1 LKEIFMF
8 RRLICL
14 FLMLAFCLISP
25 ARAAT
30 IIWVSDSYDDN
41 ADGEPDDQ
49 AWIDLLEANGYTVDL
64 SFRNQEGRTLD
75 DDKIAALNAADLIIV
90 SRNSNSGDYAS
101 DATEVAQWNSITTP
115 LILEAM
121 HISRNSRWLWVDTTT
136 LVNLSDSTI
145 NIIEPGHPIFAGVQN
160 GAQINDGDVG
170 PTTFVDISDLGNG
183 TLLATVE
190 GSGEAWI
197 TEWETGVEFYPGAG
211 QFAGGPRLMLCAGT
225 QETNPTIGRGDYNLT
240 PEGEKLFLN
249 AVRYMIGGAVEKAHS
264 PDPEDGSL
272 HVDTSATLTWLPGDF
287 AASHDL
293 YFGDVF
299 EDVNNGAAEAYL
311 GNLTSTVTIV
321 GFPGFAYSDP
331 LVPGTTYYWRVD
343 EVNEAEPN
351 SPWRGDIWSFSIP
364 SKTAYNPD
372 PSPGAELVPV
382 TATFSWTAG
391 LGAKFH
397 YVIFGENFDDVN
409 NAAMG
414 DMIGTPSY
422 TPGALK
428 LAKTYYWRIDE
439 FDGFNTYKGPV
450 WSFTTEGSVS
460 SPNPSDGAEDVSAT
474 SILTWNAGAIAAS
487 HEVYFGTDAD
497 AVRNATK
504 ASPEYKGPKA
514 LGDESYDP
522 GQLMLGTTYY
532 WRIEEVNDVNPDSP
546 WPGNVW
552 SFTTGDYFVL
562 DDFETYDANDNQIW
576 YSWHDGLGYG
586 SPGTP
591 NSFGGNGTG
600 SAVGDETTAS
610 YTEETIVHGGLQSMP
625 LVYNNNKQGF
635 AKYSEAEYTLSSLR
649 DWTTE
654 DVAELSIWFRGNLP
668 SVGSFVE
675 GPTGTYTVTGSG
687 VDIWN
692 TADEFHY
699 AFKTLTGAG
708 SIIARVVSVE
718 NTDPWSKAG
727 LMIRETLEAGSKF
740 AAVYVTPG
748 QGCRFQDR
756 TDTDIAATSDT
767 AVATTEQLAITAP
780 YWIKIERDFAG
791 NFRCYY
797 SADGSNWQQMS
808 WGVQSIPMSS
818 SVYVGLAVS
827 AHSAGATCQAQFSNI
842 TINGNVSGQWEHQD
856 IGIESN
862 TAEPLYFAV
871 SNNTGTP
878 AIIVNDNPDASTTDT
893 WTEWVIPLQDIA
905 DQGVDLT
912 DVDKIAI
919 GLGTRDNTTVPGGSG
934 KMYFDDIRLYK
945 SGDAAA
951 E

>member
-1 LKEIFMF
+1 MCRKIFYVF
-8 RRLICL
+8 WV
-14 FLMLAFCLISP
+14 P
-25 ARAAT
+25 ALLLGLSAHAQT
-30 IIWVSDSYDDN
+30 IIWVSEANVDAQSVYF
-41 ADGEPDDQ
+41 DQ
-49 AWIDLLEANGYTVDL
+49 GWIDLLENEGYTVD
-64 SFRNQEGRTLD
+64 FRPGEWITLD
-75 DDKIAALNAADLIIV
+75 ADKLATLESADLIIT
-90 SRNSNSGDYAS
+90 SRNSNSGNYAT
-101 DATEVAQWNSITTP
+101 DATEVTQWNSVPTP
-115 LILEAM
+115 LMMMTAYWC
-121 HISRNSRWLWVDTTT
+121 RNNRWLW
-136 LVNLSDSTI
+136 
-145 NIIEPGHPIFAGVQN
+145 
-160 GAQINDGDVG
+160 INDTSIEEYADEAMMQVVESAHPVFEGIKPVNGLVDVIDETVNSG
-170 PTTFVDISDLGNG
+170 QNSFILTNNVGNG
-183 TLLATVE
+183 TLIAQREDNQAV
-190 GSGEAWI
+190 WI
-197 TEWETGVEFYPGAG
+197 SEWAAGVEFYEGSG
-211 QFAGGPRLMLCAGT
+211 QIPAEKRMLFFAGGGGGQEAGSL
-225 QETNPTIGRGDYNLT
+225 NLNDD
-240 PEGEKLFLN
+240 GIKIFLN
-249 AVRYMIGGAVEKAHS
+249 AVKYMIGGAVVKAHG
-264 PDPEDGSL
+264 PEPEDGSF

-287 AASHDL
+287 AVSHDL

-299 EDVNNGAAEAYL
+299 EDVNNGAAETFL

-321 GFPGFAYSDP
+321 GFPGFPYPDP

-343 EVNEAEPN
+343 EVNEADPN
-351 SPWRGDIWSFSIP
+351 SPWIGDVWSFSIP
-364 SKTAYNPD
+364 SKSAYNPV
-372 PSPGAELVPV
+372 PSLGAELVPV
-382 TATFSWTAG
+382 NTTLSWTAG
-391 LGAKFH
+391 LGAKVH
-397 YVIFGENFDDVN
+397 YVFFGEDFDDVN
-409 NAAMG
+409 NATM
-414 DMIGTPSY
+414 GTPAGTANY

-439 FDGFNTYKGPV
+439 FDGFNTYKGQV
-450 WSFTTEGSVS
+450 WSFSTEGSVS
-460 SPNPSDGAEDVSAT
+460 SPNPADGAEDVSAN
-474 SILTWNAGAIAAS
+474 SILSWNAGAIAAS

-497 AVRNATK
+497 AVKNATK

-522 GQLMLGTTYY
+522 GQLMLQTTYY
-532 WRIEEVNDVNPDSP
+532 WRIEEVNGVNPDSP

-586 SPGTP
+586 TPGTP

-625 LVYNNNKQGF
+625 LVYDNNKQGF

-649 DWTTE
+649 DWTSE
-654 DVAELSIWFRGNLP
+654 DVAQLSIWFRGNLP

-692 TADEFHY
+692 QADEFHY

-708 SIIARVVSVE
+708 SIIARVISVE

-727 LMIRETLEAGSKF
+727 LMIRETLEPGSKF

-767 AVATTEQLAITAP
+767 AVATTEQIAITAP
-780 YWIKIERDFAG
+780 YWIQIERDFAG

-808 WGVQSIPMSS
+808 WGVQSIPMNS
-818 SVYVGLAVS
+818 SVYIGLAVS
-827 AHSAGATCQAQFSNI
+827 AHSAGATCQAQFSNV
-842 TINGNVSGQWEHQD
+842 TTTGNVSGQWEHQD

-862 TAEPLYFAV
+862 TAEPLYVAV
-871 SNNTGTP
+871 SNSTGAP
-878 AIIVNDNPDASTTDT
+878 AIIINDDPDASTIDT

-919 GLGTRDNTTVPGGSG
+919 GLGTRGNMTVPGGSG
-934 KMYFDDIRLYK
+934 KMYFDDIRLYR
-945 SGDAAA
+945 SREVAA